1 MSADT
6 LIDLVSP
13 VTAFCADRPLDT
25 GLERALAAEFPA
37 DGPALAAIERCLSEG
52 IVAQT
57 MCDREAGGI
66 RFSRPA
72 KPGPTTHGFSIDVVT
87 YGDLAGPRHAHP
99 TGEIDL
105 ILPIDPAARFDGRGR
120 GWLVYGPA
128 SVHAPTIT
136 GGRAIVL
143 YLLPDGRIDFIKS

>member
-1 MSADT
+1 MSADKLVD
-6 LIDLVSP
+6 LISP
-13 VTAFCADRPLDT
+13 IAALCAGRAVD
-25 GLERALAAEFPA
+25 GALEKLLAAEFPA
-37 DGPALAAIERCLSEG
+37 DGPVLAAIERCLEEG
-52 IVAQT
+52 IAAAAF
-57 MCDREAGGI
+57 CDREAGGI

-72 KPGPTTHGFSIDVVT
+72 KPGPASHGFSIDVVT

-105 ILPIDPAARFDGRGR
+105 ILPIDPDARFDGRGR
-120 GWLVYGPA
+120 GWLVYPPGSA
-128 SVHAPTIT
+128 HAPTIT